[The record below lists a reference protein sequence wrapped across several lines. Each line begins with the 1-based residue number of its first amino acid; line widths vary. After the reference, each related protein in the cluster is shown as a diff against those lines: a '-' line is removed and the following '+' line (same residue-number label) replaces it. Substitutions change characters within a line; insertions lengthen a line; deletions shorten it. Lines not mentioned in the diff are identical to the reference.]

1 VAVIVLVRV
10 EAAALN
16 HLGIDLREGGK
27 LDPVV
32 DSAFALS
39 DVRAAHQRMDQR
51 QRFGKIVL
59 RVS

>member
-32 DSAFALS
+32 DSVFALS